1 MKKFFRNYGPSI
13 LSEIRFFFLRLVP
26 VCLALATV
34 FVLLYAGAFL
44 NKDELQ
50 IFFIGFLLNAGGI
63 YLMRLV
69 GWLVKRRLSRKP
81 EVQEDIYVAEEK

>member
-1 MKKFFRNYGPSI
+1 MKKFFRNYGPVI
-13 LSEIRFFFLRLVP
+13 LAEIRFFFLRIVPICLV
-26 VCLALATV
+26 LATL
-34 FVLLYAGAFL
+34 FLLIYAGAFL
-44 NKDELQ
+44 NKDEVQ

-69 GWLVKRRLSRKP
+69 AWLVKRRLSRKP